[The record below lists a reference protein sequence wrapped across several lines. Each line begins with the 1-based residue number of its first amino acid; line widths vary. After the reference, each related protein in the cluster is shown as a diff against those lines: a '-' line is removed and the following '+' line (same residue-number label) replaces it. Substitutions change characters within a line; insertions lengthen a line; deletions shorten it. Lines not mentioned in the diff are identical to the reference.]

1 MEYHK
6 ATDNIDQNIL
16 DLIHAENDPGKRAN
30 LLILQAMAINLGANT
45 MALNALSTEIYDHKK
60 EFKAHR
66 EEFMQHIETEVAI
79 VSQIKGGS
87 RVFMYFMS
95 VIQAI
100 VFTAFTY
107 GMHDYSQLSAEF
119 HAQQVSIAAQ
129 QAKVDSF
136 IKNADK
142 NKK

>member
-1 MEYHK
+1 MEYHR

-16 DLIHAENDPGKRAN
+16 DLIHDENDPGKRAN

-45 MALNALSTEIYDHKK
+45 MALNAISTEIYDHKK

-66 EEFMQHIETEVAI
+66 EEFIQHVESEVAI
-79 VSQIKGGS
+79 MSQIKGGS

-100 VFTAFTY
+100 VFAAFTY

-119 HAQQVSIAAQ
+119 HEQQVAVAAQ
-129 QAKVDSF
+129 KSKVDSF
-136 IKNADK
+136 MKNADK
-142 NKK
+142 DEK

>member
-1 MEYHK
+1 MEYHR

-66 EEFMQHIETEVAI
+66 EEFAQHVEAESEIM
-79 VSQIKGGS
+79 SQIKGGS
-87 RVFMYFMS
+87 RVFMYFIS

-100 VFTAFTY
+100 VFAAFTY
-107 GMHDYSQLSAEF
+107 GMHDYSKLSAEF
-119 HAQQVSIAAQ
+119 HEQQVAIAAH
-129 QAKVDSF
+129 QASVDRF

-142 NKK
+142 DEK